1 MSTVSINNIPYI
13 YSTTNSNMDS
23 TMHYDMESESI
34 ENDLIINEIAE
45 IEEDFCDIE
54 KRSNEYYIGST
65 ILQPEF
71 DTILLGIAI
80 SRGSFFKYNANLVQ
94 QYFSEYSCIQYSKL
108 PDIHIIKL
116 YISPIGE
123 YVSIL
128 KTWWIKWIQRAWKKR
143 FADNKKIIRLRGG
156 IFARKQVELT
166 GKYPIHLRNI
176 PGLRGLLYKE
186 KSLL

>member
-1 MSTVSINNIPYI
+1 MD
-13 YSTTNSNMDS
+13 SNM
-23 TMHYDMESESI
+23 HYEMESVSI

-45 IEEDFCDIE
+45 IEEDFCDME
-54 KRSNEYYIGST
+54 KSSNEYYIGST
-65 ILQPEF
+65 ILQPEY

-80 SRGSFFKYNANLVQ
+80 SRDSFFKYTSNLVQ
-94 QYFSEYSCIQYSKL
+94 LYFSEYSCIQYTTL

-116 YISPIGE
+116 YISPSGE

-143 FADNKKIIRLRGG
+143 FANNKNIIRLRGG
-156 IFARKQVELT
+156 IAARKKIELT

-176 PGLRGLLYKE
+176 PGLRALLYKAR
-186 KSLL
+186 SVV